1 MPAIIRYVKKGFVFA
16 ALASFNAACT
26 ANNAQTTGVMVDSTK
41 PDAKNEATATASVVK
56 SFDTVDYNHLM
67 KYISHGDSSGRWP
80 VKAPYPSSAP
90 ILPFKRIVAYY
101 GNLYSKQMGVLGE
114 YPKDEMLRKLKAE
127 VDKWNKADSLIPAI
141 PALHYI
147 AVTAQGSPGAGNT
160 YRLRMPFKQ
169 IDTIISWA
177 RQIHALTFIDIQ
189 VGRSTIQQE
198 LPEFEKYLAM
208 PDVHLGVDPEFYM
221 KTGKAPG
228 TVIGTMDASEIN
240 YVTNYLAGIVKKY
253 NIPPK
258 IFVVHRFTQPM
269 VTNYRQIKLHPE
281 VQIVMNMDGWGIQAR
296 KINTYKSFI
305 YPEPVQFTGFKI
317 FYKNDTKR
325 VNAAREMQPADVLKL
340 TPQPVYIQ
348 YQ

>member
-1 MPAIIRYVKKGFVFA
+1 M
-16 ALASFNAACT
+16 ALVLFICSCT
-26 ANNAQTTGVMVDSTK
+26 PNNAQTGTAIDSSISERSKSETGKTEPK
-41 PDAKNEATATASVVK
+41 PALDTAEYSR
-56 SFDTVDYNHLM
+56 LL
-67 KYISHGDSSGRWP
+67 KYISHGDSTGRWP
-80 VKAPYPSSAP
+80 VKTAPLPSGPAV
-90 ILPFKRIVAYY
+90 LPFKRVVAYY

-114 YPKDEMLRKLKAE
+114 YPKNEMLKRLKAE
-127 VDKWNKADSLIPAI
+127 VEKWTKADSAIPAI

-147 AVTAQGSPGAGNT
+147 AVTAQGKPGAGNT

-177 RQIHALTFIDIQ
+177 REINALIFIDIQ
-189 VGRSTIQQE
+189 VGASTIQKE

-208 PDVHLGVDPEFYM
+208 PDVHLGIDPEFSM

-228 TVIGTMDASEIN
+228 TVIGTMDANDLN
-240 YVTNYLAGIVKKY
+240 YASNYLAEIVKKY

-258 IFVVHRFTQPM
+258 IFVVHRFTQAM
-269 VTNYRQIKLHPE
+269 VTNYKQIKTHPE
-281 VQIVMNMDGWGIQAR
+281 VQFVMDMDGWGIQAK
-296 KINTYKSFI
+296 KISTYRSFI

-325 VNAAREMQPADVLKL
+325 VNAAQEMQPEDVLKL
-340 TPQPVYIQ
+340 TPQPIYIQ

>member
-1 MPAIIRYVKKGFVFA
+1 MLLINHVKVLFVYL
-16 ALASFNAACT
+16 ALVSLGASCEQNS
-26 ANNAQTTGVMVDSTK
+26 AQSINPDIDSTAKKNPSVEAESK
-41 PDAKNEATATASVVK
+41 PALDTAE
-56 SFDTVDYNHLM
+56 YNRLLH
-67 KYISHGDSSGRWP
+67 YIARRDSSGRWP
-80 VKAPYPSSAP
+80 VKTAYPSSAT

-127 VDKWNKADSLIPAI
+127 VAKWTKADSVVPAI

-147 AVTAQGSPGAGNT
+147 AVTAQGKPGTGNT

-177 RQIHALTFIDIQ
+177 RSINAITFIDIQ
-189 VGRSTIQQE
+189 VGASTIQKE

-208 PDVHLGVDPEFYM
+208 PDVHLGIDPEFSM

-228 TVIGTMDASEIN
+228 TVIGTMDASDIN
-240 YVTNYLAGIVKKY
+240 YASNYLAEIVKKY
-253 NIPPK
+253 DLPPK
-258 IFVVHRFTQPM
+258 IFVIHRFTQPM
-269 VTNYRQIKLHPE
+269 VTNYKQIKTRPE
-281 VQIVMNMDGWGIQAR
+281 VQFVMDMDGWGVQAK
-296 KINTYKSFI
+296 KISTYKSFI
-305 YPEPVQFTGFKI
+305 YPEPVEFTGFKI

-325 VNAAREMQPADVLKL
+325 VNAAKEMQPEDVLKL